1 MPMLLVG
8 LAWQCDPGETMRSF
22 RVEEGRTHVSGWRR
36 QGLGLILERV
46 HLKRSD
52 LSVGLSALP
61 MREILLFQEVSCRR
75 PWFALRPARQH
86 WSQCCSPVALSSGSN
101 DS

>member
-36 QGLGLILERV
+36 QGLGLIQTS

-52 LSVGLSALP
+52 VSVGLTAMPKREITVSGGLVQKAMVRVAAGASALVA
-61 MREILLFQEVSCRR
+61 MLLAGGASR
-75 PWFALRPARQH
+75 WK
-86 WSQCCSPVALSSGSN
+86 
-101 DS
+101 